1 MSYSFCD
8 VPTDAGSLTV
18 EPEDRVP
25 RPPDSARRAARQR
38 FTSVLV
44 AAIAL
49 HAILLFI
56 LFLRDR
62 ADANVEVNQ
71 TEIPVE
77 LVTEIPP
84 PPPPPPPPPEEKKR
98 EKVEKPQ
105 PEKPKIEW
113 SEKAAHDAPRTANQE
128 TEKRL
133 TTDQLTQGPT
143 QAKPALGSEVKPE
156 TAPAQTAAPD
166 PAEKTVSRDMPE
178 DKPDAVPLDKAAPEK
193 ALAPQQKT
201 KPTKERSKIPN
212 DQTDAAVARQLAA
225 LAPAPKFAFAT
236 ASKITPVGGGTE
248 DMRYLTVIWGMII
261 REKHDPPSLRTRHL
275 HGIVTISFY
284 LDDTGR
290 MVQEAVY
297 RTSGYPD
304 MDAEALAAIKRA
316 APFPPPPYG
325 MRPQLHATIEF
336 KE

>member
-1 MSYSFCD
+1 MNYSFSD
-8 VPTDAGSLTV
+8 FPSPTGSLTV
-18 EPEDRVP
+18 APEDRVIGP
-25 RPPDSARRAARQR
+25 ADTAGRAARQR
-38 FTSVLV
+38 FTSVLI

-49 HAILLFI
+49 HAILLLV
-56 LFLRDR
+56 LFLHDR
-62 ADANVEVNQ
+62 ADANVEQNQ

-77 LVTEIPP
+77 LVTEIPQ
-84 PPPPPPPPPEEKKR
+84 PPPPPPPEEKKR

-105 PEKPKIEW
+105 PEKPKVEW
-113 SEKAAHDAPRTANQE
+113 SEKAAHDAPRDANQE

-133 TTDQLTQGPT
+133 TTDQVTQGPM
-143 QAKPALGSEVKPE
+143 QAKPVLGSEAKPD
-156 TAPAQTAAPD
+156 TSLTQTAAPD
-166 PAEKTVSRDMPE
+166 PAEKTVSRDTPD
-178 DKPDAVPLDKAAPEK
+178 DKPDAEPLDKAAPEK
-193 ALAPQQKT
+193 APAPQQKT

-212 DQTDAAVARQLAA
+212 DQKEAVARLAA
-225 LAPAPKFAFAT
+225 LAPAPNFAFAS

-248 DMRYLTVIWGMII
+248 DMRYLTVVWGLIL
-261 REKHDPPSLRTRHL
+261 RQKHDPPSVRTGHLR
-275 HGIVTISFY
+275 GIVTVSFY

-290 MVQEAVY
+290 MVQEAVF

-316 APFPPPPYG
+316 SPFPPPPYG

>member
-1 MSYSFCD
+1 M
-8 VPTDAGSLTV
+8 LI
-18 EPEDRVP
+18 
-25 RPPDSARRAARQR
+25 
-38 FTSVLV
+38 

-49 HAILLFI
+49 HAILLLV
-56 LFLRDR
+56 LFLHDR
-62 ADANVEVNQ
+62 ADANVEQNQ

-77 LVTEIPP
+77 LVTEIPQ
-84 PPPPPPPPPEEKKR
+84 PPPPPPPEEKKR

-105 PEKPKIEW
+105 PEKPKVEW
-113 SEKAAHDAPRTANQE
+113 SEKAAHDAPRDANQE

-133 TTDQLTQGPT
+133 TTDQVTQGPM
-143 QAKPALGSEVKPE
+143 QAKPVLGSEAKPD
-156 TAPAQTAAPD
+156 TSLTQTAAPD
-166 PAEKTVSRDMPE
+166 PAEKTVSRDTPD
-178 DKPDAVPLDKAAPEK
+178 DKPDAEPLDKAAPEK
-193 ALAPQQKT
+193 APAPQQKT

-212 DQTDAAVARQLAA
+212 DQKEAVARLAA
-225 LAPAPKFAFAT
+225 LAPAPNFAFAS

-248 DMRYLTVIWGMII
+248 DMRYLTVVWGLIL
-261 REKHDPPSLRTRHL
+261 RQKHDPPSVRTGHLR
-275 HGIVTISFY
+275 GIVTVSFY

-290 MVQEAVY
+290 MVQEAVF

-316 APFPPPPYG
+316 SPFPPPPYG